1 MDESQVSS
9 DELVQIARLAVAGKV
24 DDARLYV
31 ARLARKYRAQNA
43 QLSQQLETFL
53 RSDPTRGA
61 TATPPNPMRPFRFD
75 AGAAQPQS
83 DSSAPPPVDQDS
95 RLSLLKTFPLGEV
108 EQPMLGPG
116 VLGQIELLL
125 DERRNRELLSK
136 AGLAPTRSA
145 IFVGKPGVG
154 KTLSARWLASQL
166 KLQLFVLDL
175 STVMSSYLGR
185 SGSNLRAAI
194 EFAKK
199 SPCVL
204 LLDEIDSIAKK
215 RGDESDIG
223 ELKRLVTVVLQE
235 VDEWPDS
242 SLLIAATNHP
252 ELIDAALWRRFDAV
266 VQFEL
271 PDIDGVKD
279 ALRRFLAVTADEFA
293 SWIDILALV
302 LLGSSY
308 SDIEKVALAFR
319 RSLAMGTGTA
329 RSLVENFISSRSI
342 ELPHDQRIVLATA
355 LEQKGL
361 LSQQRISAL
370 TSVSRDTIRKRVA
383 GKTPRK
389 KGRPKS

>member
-1 MDESQVSS
+1 MDELNVSS
-9 DELVQIARLAVAGKV
+9 DELVQIARLAVTGKV

-61 TATPPNPMRPFRFD
+61 NPAPPNPMRPFRFD
-75 AGAAQPQS
+75 AGQPQS
-83 DSSAPPPVDQDS
+83 ESSTPPPVDQDS

-108 EQPMLGPG
+108 DQPLLGPG
-116 VLGQIELLL
+116 VLRQMELLL
-125 DERRNRELLSK
+125 DERRSRELLAK

-154 KTLSARWLASQL
+154 KTLSARWLASKL
-166 KLQLFVLDL
+166 NLQLFVLDL

-194 EFAKK
+194 EFAKR

-242 SLLIAATNHP
+242 SLLLAATNHP

-271 PDIDGVKD
+271 PDLDGVKE
-279 ALRRFLAVTADEFA
+279 ALRRYLASAADDFA
-293 SWIDILALV
+293 PWIEILALV
-302 LLGSSY
+302 LLGNSF

-319 RSLAMGTGTA
+319 RSLAMGTGTS
-329 RSLVENFISSRSI
+329 RSLVEDFIGSRSI

-361 LSQQRISAL
+361 LSQQRIATL

-383 GKTPRK
+383 GATPRK